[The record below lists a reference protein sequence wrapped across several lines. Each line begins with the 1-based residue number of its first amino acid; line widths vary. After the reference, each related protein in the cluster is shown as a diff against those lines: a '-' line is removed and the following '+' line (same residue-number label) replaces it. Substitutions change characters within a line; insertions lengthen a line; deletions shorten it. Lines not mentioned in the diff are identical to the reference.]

1 MAFGYYSPVTV
12 NAAQVP
18 SAQTNFPMLVSY
30 TDARLKTVG
39 NGGHVQN
46 ANGYDI
52 RPYDGI
58 GGSAMTFELERYNA
72 STGEVIM
79 WVLVPSCDVGS
90 IVYLYYGDAT
100 ISTNGSSTSTW
111 NSNFKG
117 VWHLPD
123 GTTLGALDSVSSPV
137 NGTVTGATAVAG
149 KIDGAANFS
158 GTQYISFG
166 NGSFTK
172 IDGATECSVSCIV
185 RTTSLSNFQV
195 IVSSWNNGV
204 SEFKWM
210 LFIGTSGEIYFQIN
224 TAAGGST
231 YINGTA
237 THLSINTTYFITATW
252 VAATNT
258 MKCYINGT
266 VDATGT
272 TTLGT
277 PPSSI
282 VNAPNTSLRISTDQ
296 NNGGANTY
304 PVVGWVDEVNVLNV
318 AISQNWE
325 TTKYNN
331 QSAPST
337 FATLGAEVSL
347 LNQTNFFRMFN

>member
-111 NSNFKG
+111 DSNFKR
-117 VWHLPD
+117 VLHLPN
-123 GTTLGALDSVSSPV
+123 GTTLGALDSTSNAD
-137 NGTVTGATAVAG
+137 NGTITTPTAATGQ
-149 KIDGAANFS
+149 IDGGGLFNSTTDYISFS
-158 GTQYISFG
+158 GTP
-166 NGSFTK
+166 
-172 IDGATECSVSCIV
+172 
-185 RTTSLSNFQV
+185 L
-195 IVSSWNNGV
+195 
-204 SEFKWM
+204 
-210 LFIGTSGEIYFQIN
+210 
-224 TAAGGST
+224 
-231 YINGTA
+231 TA
-237 THLSINTTYFITATW
+237 T
-252 VAATNT
+252 
-258 MKCYINGT
+258 
-266 VDATGT
+266 
-272 TTLGT
+272 
-277 PPSSI
+277 
-282 VNAPNTSLRISTDQ
+282 
-296 NNGGANTY
+296 
-304 PVVGWVDEVNVLNV
+304 
-318 AISQNWE
+318 AI
-325 TTKYNN
+325 
-331 QSAPST
+331 
-337 FATLGAEVSL
+337 
-347 LNQTNFFRMFN
+347 

>member
-111 NSNFKG
+111 DSNFKR
-117 VWHLPD
+117 VLHLPN
-123 GTTLGALDSVSSPV
+123 GTTLGALDSTSNAD
-137 NGTVTGATAVAG
+137 NGTITTPTAATGQ
-149 KIDGAANFS
+149 IDGGGLFNSTTDYISFS
-158 GTQYISFG
+158 GTPLTAGQPFSLSWWEKVTADTNNFPSRLCIPM
-166 NGSFTK
+166 NGSSDRLLIVGNKNGAFNTPFFWGRSA
-172 IDGATECSVSCIV
+172 GATVM
-185 RTTSLSNFQV
+185 RALGGASLASN
-195 IVSSWNNGV
+195 
-204 SEFKWM
+204 
-210 LFIGTSGEIYFQIN
+210 IGTWRKVLITGSDPRSM
-224 TAAGGST
+224 TAADWKIYLNGS
-231 YINGTA
+231 A
-237 THLSINTTYFITATW
+237 
-252 VAATNT
+252 
-258 MKCYINGT
+258 GT
-266 VDATGT
+266 VDAFGAFAAITTNRFGYDGT
-272 TTLGT
+272 SNGGDATFDE
-277 PPSSI
+277 
-282 VNAPNTSLRISTDQ
+282 LRISDGLQ
-296 NNGGANTY
+296 RSA
-304 PVVGWVDEVNVLNV
+304 D
-318 AISQNWE
+318 WE
-325 TTKYNN
+325 LTEYNN